1 MEVQE
6 ERRGWEGMAWR
17 QDVVEEGREG
27 APQRAGLG
35 SFNSLR
41 PLNESICRRHVC
53 GAALGGE
60 GGGGARKEVKRLN
73 AELELQGK

>member
-1 MEVQE
+1 
-6 ERRGWEGMAWR
+6 MAWR
-17 QDVVEEGREG
+17 QVVEKEGREG

-35 SFNSLR
+35 SFNSLP

-53 GAALGGE
+53 GAALLGA
-60 GGGGARKEVKRLN
+60 GGGTRKEVKRLN